1 MNRLWGLSCW
11 ASLSAL
17 ACSSDRST
25 APASLRQTRLPA
37 SLSARVGPEDISIRT
52 VSRITQAQG
61 ISATLARD
69 RAVRDTLFAQGAR
82 ARFVGGSL
90 VSVVERAAWARAL
103 LEGLKAEALGH
114 GPATDA
120 EVVELSALRWQEFD
134 RPDAVRTTHAVALVA
149 RPESDAPARAMAQ
162 RIWAVVHGVS
172 EAQEFVRLA
181 QSIPHDG
188 VEVRVESLPA
198 ITSDGRSYYPE
209 KPPPDAAQQRFDPDY
224 ARAAGLLAVGQTS
237 EPVKSAFGY
246 HVIFCEAR
254 LPGMHVPL
262 EERRALL
269 NDEVIKGRAERL
281 KQELLAR
288 LSGAAPIQVVRS
300 VEDLT
305 GRVSLAE

>member
-1 MNRLWGLSCW
+1 MSCLWGLACW

-17 ACSSDRST
+17 ACSSGRDA

-37 SLSARVGPEDISIRT
+37 SLSARVGSEDISIRT

-61 ISATLARD
+61 ISARLARD
-69 RAVRDTLFAQGAR
+69 RAVRDALFAQGAR
-82 ARFVGGSL
+82 ARFGAGSL

-103 LEGLKAEALGH
+103 LEGLKAEAMGH
-114 GPATDA
+114 GPATDP
-120 EVVELSALRWQEFD
+120 EVAELSALRWQELD
-134 RPDAVRTTHAVALVA
+134 RPDSVRTTHAVVLVA
-149 RPESDAPARAMAQ
+149 KPESDALARAIAQ
-162 RIWAVVHGVS
+162 RIWAAVRGVS
-172 EAQEFVRLA
+172 EAKEFVRLA
-181 QSIPHDG
+181 QTIPHDG

-209 KPPPDAAQQRFDPDY
+209 NPRSDAASQHFDPDF

-254 LPGMHVPL
+254 LPGKHVPL

-269 NDEVIKGRAERL
+269 SDEVIKGRAERL

-288 LSGAAPIQVVRS
+288 LSGAAPIQVARS

-305 GRVSLAE
+305 GRVSFAE